1 MVDTIVVNEIF
12 RSIQGES
19 TYAGLPTTFIRTT
32 GCNLRCSWCDT
43 KYAYEN
49 GTGMTVNAITDKV
62 ANLGSGLVEITG
74 GEPLL
79 QEGVGGLA
87 RHLLDSGFNV
97 MIETNGSI
105 DIGKIDKRATIIMD
119 VKCPGSGMSE
129 RMRWENLDVL
139 DRKDQVKFVIADR
152 ADYVWILDLLGRYK
166 RLLDQT
172 ILFSPAFGLMPPDD
186 LASWI
191 LEDKIDVRL
200 HLQTHKYIWEPNS
213 RGV

>member
-1 MVDTIVVNEIF
+1 MVNIIVVNEIF

-32 GCNLRCSWCDT
+32 GCNLRCRWCDT
-43 KYAYEN
+43 KYAYED
-49 GTGMTVNAITDKV
+49 GTAMTVDDIADKV
-62 ANLGSGLVEITG
+62 KRLGSGLVEITG

-79 QEGVGGLA
+79 QEGVGGLM
-87 RHLLDSGFNV
+87 RHLLDNGFIV
-97 MIETNGSI
+97 MIETNGSL
-105 DIGKIDKRATIIMD
+105 DIGKIDKRAIIVMD

-152 ADYVWILDLLGRYK
+152 ADYVWTLDLLGRYK

-172 ILFSPAFGLMPPDD
+172 VLFSPVFGLMPLDD

-191 LEDKIDVRL
+191 LEDNINVRL
-200 HLQTHKYIWEPNS
+200 HLQMHKYIWEPNR

>member
-43 KYAYEN
+43 KYAYED
-49 GTGMTVNAITDKV
+49 GTGMTVDDIADKV

-79 QEGVGGLA
+79 QVGVDGLA
-87 RHLLDSGFNV
+87 RHLLDSGSNV

-119 VKCPGSGMSE
+119 VKCPGSGMSD
-129 RMRWENLDVL
+129 RMRWENLDCL
-139 DRKDQVKFVIADR
+139 DRKDQVKFVIAGR
-152 ADYVWILDLLGRYK
+152 ADYVWILDLFGRYK
-166 RLLDQT
+166 RLLDRT

-191 LEDKIDVRL
+191 LADKIDVRL
-200 HLQTHKYIWEPNS
+200 QLQTHKYIWGPNR

>member
-32 GCNLRCSWCDT
+32 SCNLRCSWCDT
-43 KYAYEN
+43 KYAYED
-49 GTGMTVNAITDKV
+49 GTGMTVDDIADKV

-79 QEGVGGLA
+79 QEGVDGLA
-87 RHLLDSGFNV
+87 RHLLDSGSNV

-119 VKCPGSGMSE
+119 VKCPGSGMSD
-129 RMRWENLDVL
+129 RMRWENLDCL

-152 ADYVWILDLLGRYK
+152 ADYVWTLDLLGRHK

-191 LEDKIDVRL
+191 LEDKMDVRL
-200 HLQTHKYIWEPNS
+200 HLQTHKYIWEPNR

>member
-1 MVDTIVVNEIF
+1 MVDTVVVNEIF

-43 KYAYEN
+43 KYAYED
-49 GTGMTVNAITDKV
+49 GTAMTVYQIADKV

-79 QEGVGGLA
+79 QKGVGGLA

-129 RMRWENLDVL
+129 RMRWDNLDAL

-152 ADYVWILDLLGRYK
+152 ADYIWTLDLLGRYK

-172 ILFSPAFGLMPPDD
+172 ILFSPAFGLLPPDE

-191 LEDKIDVRL
+191 LEDKIAVRL
-200 HLQTHKYIWEPNS
+200 HLQTHKYIWEPNR

>member
-105 DIGKIDKRATIIMD
+105 DIGKIDKRVTIIMD
-119 VKCPGSGMSE
+119 IKCPGSGMSE

-200 HLQTHKYIWEPNS
+200 HLQTHKYIWEPNR

>member
-1 MVDTIVVNEIF
+1 MVNIIVVNEIF

-43 KYAYEN
+43 KYAYED
-49 GTGMTVNAITDKV
+49 GTGMTVDDIADKV
-62 ANLGSGLVEITG
+62 KRLGSGLVEITG

-97 MIETNGSI
+97 MIETNGSL
-105 DIGKIDKRATIIMD
+105 DIGKIDKRATIVMD

-152 ADYVWILDLLGRYK
+152 ADYVWTLDLLGRYK

-191 LEDKIDVRL
+191 QEDNIDVRL
-200 HLQTHKYIWEPNS
+200 QLQMHKYIWEPNR